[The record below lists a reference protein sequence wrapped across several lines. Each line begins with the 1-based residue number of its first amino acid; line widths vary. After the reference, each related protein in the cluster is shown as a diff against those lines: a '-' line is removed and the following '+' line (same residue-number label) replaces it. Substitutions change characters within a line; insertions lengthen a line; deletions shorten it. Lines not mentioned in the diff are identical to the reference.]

1 MLNQSFSFACLAWL
15 LLLVWCVYSVYLY
28 IIDWFEE
35 PYVLL
40 REEKGF
46 KLQKASDTHAS
57 TYFYYCISVFSSMH
71 DRWNTQ
77 LFYKMLRS

>member
-1 MLNQSFSFACLAWL
+1 MLNQSFSIVCLAWFVAFGVVCL
-15 LLLVWCVYSVYLY
+15 HCVLY
-28 IIDWFEE
+28 IIDWFGE

-57 TYFYYCISVFSSMH
+57 SYFYYMH
-71 DRWNTQ
+71 
-77 LFYKMLRS
+77 